1 MSVRASSI
9 PILTLINQYLFN
21 RPVEFISSFQ
31 RFIWSKRESNM
42 FKYCDGENL
51 QLWPQITITL
61 LVGSLG
67 SQLCNHSHK
76 KYDSPDTS
84 ACLLFLL
91 LLCYCNFF
99 CTSVRPCGE
108 QNFFLPKIA
117 VNYSFYRKL
126 NIIAQL
132 KIFNINKN
140 ISHN

>member
-51 QLWPQITITL
+51 QLWPQITIAL

-84 ACLLFLL
+84 ACLL
-91 LLCYCNFF
+91 LCYCNFF
-99 CTSVRPCGE
+99 LHYCQTLWRAKL
-108 QNFFLPKIA
+108 FFTKDRSKLFVLPKIKY
-117 VNYSFYRKL
+117 YSTIENL
-126 NIIAQL
+126 
-132 KIFNINKN
+132 
-140 ISHN
+140 